1 MELLRQ
7 DRSHASNHTSH
18 STGCSMTGRRLGM
31 QPSDNDVSS
40 EASAEVEKQQRI
52 SWTRSETLSEYNR
65 VLGFYEGLE
74 ALRHCR
80 GDSALD
86 LACGDGLLTAML
98 HERFRRLVGVE
109 VAAGQL
115 ERAKQRLPAVE
126 FHQSLIEDLALDE
139 TFDTVLMLGVLHHV
153 LDPQV
158 ALRRAAS
165 FVRPGGVLIV
175 HVPNAN
181 AVNRRLAVLM
191 GTLERC
197 DELSPFDVVH
207 FGVRRS
213 YTVDTIR
220 DEVQKAGLRVLSIT
234 GVFYKMLSGAQM
246 TWFLE
251 NGLWEE
257 GGYGW
262 GRVGGEK
269 RDWKA
274 EFCRACYELGR
285 DRPEDTNMLCVVA
298 VPESSGR
305 VERS

>member
-1 MELLRQ
+1 M
-7 DRSHASNHTSH
+7 DRDASSK
-18 STGCSMTGRRLGM
+18 S
-31 QPSDNDVSS
+31 
-40 EASAEVEKQQRI
+40 SAEAEKQQHV
-52 SWTRSETLSEYNR
+52 SWTRSETFSDYNK
-65 VLGFYEGLE
+65 VLGFYEAQE

-80 GDSALD
+80 GESAID
-86 LACGDGLLTAML
+86 LACGDGLLTEML

-115 ERAKQRLPAVE
+115 ARAKERLPGVE
-126 FHQSLIEDLALDE
+126 FHQALIEELALEE

-153 LDPQV
+153 VDPQV
-158 ALRRAAS
+158 ALRKAATL
-165 FVRPGGVLIV
+165 VRPGGALIV
-175 HVPNAN
+175 HVPNGN

-191 GTLERC
+191 GTLEKTT
-197 DELSPFDVVH
+197 ELSPFDINYC
-207 FGVRRS
+207 GVRRS

-220 DEVQKAGLRVLSIT
+220 DELERAGLRVLSIT

-257 GGYGW
+257 AGFGW

-274 EFCRACYELGR
+274 EFCRACYEFGR

-298 VPESSGR
+298 APESHG
-305 VERS
+305 